1 MLFVLIAKM
10 GFVSLLIPALVFM
23 AGMVI
28 IVQQFITWQVTVSME
43 LPLMLISV
51 LVIQDGKEKYAKSQS
66 VHILVEMATVK
77 SQMYVNVCQGSEQ
90 L

>member
-10 GFVSLLIPALVFM
+10 GFVLLLIPVLVFM
-23 AGMVI
+23 DGMVI
-28 IVQQFITWQVTVSME
+28 IVQQFITWQETVSME

-51 LVIQDGKEKYAKSQS
+51 LAIQDGREKYAKNQS

-77 SQMYVNVCQGSEQ
+77 SQMYVNVCLGSEQ